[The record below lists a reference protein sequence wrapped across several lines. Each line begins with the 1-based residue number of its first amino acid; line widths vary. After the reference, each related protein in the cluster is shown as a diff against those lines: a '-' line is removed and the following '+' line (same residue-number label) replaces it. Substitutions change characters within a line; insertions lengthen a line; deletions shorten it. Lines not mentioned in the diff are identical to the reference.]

1 MNIPNCNENINIVDI
16 SSLKNDKYW
25 LSIHGAPDELS
36 WSITGIYIPGL
47 SVGNEQ
53 IFVKDY
59 PLNTSGDTISTEPC
73 VIEFKISN
81 NLKNYLFFVLW
92 MQKLIKNEAED
103 KDISVYVTDSANQ
116 PKSVGFKLKRVF
128 PVNLSGIKFSIEDD
142 SIDLRA
148 TVTFMIDIWHI
159 SINGNEVTNN
169 KEYVLGN
176 TEECSISELKE
187 ELSRGLD
194 KL

>member
-1 MNIPNCNENINIVDI
+1 MNIPKCNKNINIVDI

-25 LSIHGAPDELS
+25 LNIYGAPDELS

-47 SVGNEQ
+47 SIGNEQ
-53 IFVKDY
+53 IFVKDF

-81 NLKNYLFFVLW
+81 NLKNYLFFVIW
-92 MQKLIKNEAED
+92 MQKLINNDSED

-116 PKSVGFKLKRVF
+116 PKSIGFKLKRAF
-128 PVNLSGIKFSIEDD
+128 PINLSGIKFSIEEET
-142 SIDLRA
+142 IDLRA

-159 SINGNEVTNN
+159 SINGNEITNN

-176 TEECSISELKE
+176 SEDCNIQNLKE
-187 ELSRGLD
+187 ELSRGLN
-194 KL
+194 KA